1 MSYRQKKKHTHSKY
15 HPINSRFFCF
25 GKSLKLLNQFKLK
38 ATKTM
43 EGATRSQASS
53 ELRLLTHIY
62 SFLAEK
68 INQGCSNLFTVWIW
82 MIRIASTLRDI
93 WNFITSLFHFAKTK
107 SFKLIDFIFLIL
119 VYPIL
124 TFVLFGLKF
133 IFCLCSYFFK

>member
-1 MSYRQKKKHTHSKY
+1 MSYRHTKKKHSKY

-38 ATKTM
+38 ATKIM

-68 INQGCSNLFTVWIW
+68 L
-82 MIRIASTLRDI
+82 IRDVQIYLQ
-93 WNFITSLFHFAKTK
+93 
-107 SFKLIDFIFLIL
+107 
-119 VYPIL
+119 
-124 TFVLFGLKF
+124 FGF
-133 IFCLCSYFFK
+133 E